1 VIVPAPPGDLRAED
15 LIRILSL
22 VPLPGEGGWYR
33 ETYRSPL
40 LLPAS
45 GLPDA
50 YGGGPRHAATAIYYL
65 LTSDTFSALHRL
77 RGDEIFHFYLGDPVE
92 MLHLAP
98 DGTGA
103 TLTLGPAIHEG
114 MRPQVAVRGGVWQ
127 GAHMRDGGRFAL
139 LGCTVA
145 PGFDFEDFELG
156 RRGELLE
163 KYPAHA
169 ELIRALTRE

>member
-1 VIVPAPPGDLRAED
+1 MSGAIRSDLRAED
-15 LIRILSL
+15 LIRRLSL

-40 LLPAS
+40 RVPAS
-45 GLPDA
+45 GLPGA
-50 YGGGPRHAATAIYYL
+50 YGGPRHAGTAIYYL

-77 RGDEIFHFYLGDPVE
+77 RGDEIFHFYLGDPVQ

-103 TLTLGPAIHEG
+103 TLALGPAIHEG
-114 MRPQVAVRGGVWQ
+114 MHPQVVVPGGVWQ
-127 GAHMRDGGRFAL
+127 GARMQDGGRFAL

-145 PGFDFEDFELG
+145 PGFEFEDFDLG
-156 RRGELLE
+156 KRGELLRD
-163 KYPAHA
+163 YPAHA